1 MKNHDGRLTI
11 QNAEKL
17 RNKKKINVIA
27 QNSDKIV
34 NIGFDSLTVKD
45 SFSFITASLDK
56 LASMTKF
63 DNTDEK
69 ITRKWVLRDN
79 WQRTLFNIVVEMI
92 SLKQKSV

>member
-79 WQRTLFNIVVEMI
+79 WQRALFNIVVEMI